1 MDNKQIK
8 KDSVLT
14 SPRTNSLPREGR
26 GGAFS
31 FTLNPMQVAVD
42 KELTSTDKD
51 VVVLSPTGTGKTL
64 AYMLPLQK
72 QLDRDDINVQMLVI
86 VPGRELALQSHEVL
100 QSLKCGLRSMAC
112 YGGRATMDEHR
123 KMREVNPQVVFATPG
138 RLLDHL
144 EKGNILC
151 DSVQVIVIDEF
162 DKCLEMGF
170 AREMNAILGFV
181 DDSCRRVLLSAT
193 DMDDIPRFVNM
204 GRTTKINFIPEHEQ
218 TNDRV
223 ESFMVR
229 SQEKDKL
236 GALALLLSDI
246 GTGAVIGQAP
256 SLQERVGGESSIVFL
271 NYRDSIE
278 RTSEYL
284 KANGF
289 CHVVFHGGLD
299 QKQREQALHQFS
311 NGSVQIMVC
320 TDLAARGLDIP
331 KIGNII
337 HYHLPLSQQ
346 EYIHRVGRTA
356 RWDASGRTF
365 FLLGPEE
372 KMPEFVELDPEEYY
386 VQSEKPMPVLP
397 QMVTLYI
404 GKGKKD
410 KISKGD
416 IVGFLCKI
424 GGLKSA
430 DIGRI
435 DVYDR
440 YCYAAIGR
448 KNLRAVLKNTAGAK
462 IKGMKTVVEEIR

>member
-1 MDNKQIK
+1 MNEILDKIGIK
-8 KDSVLT
+8 C
-14 SPRTNSLPREGR
+14 
-26 GGAFS
+26 
-31 FTLNPMQVAVD
+31 LNPMQVAVG
-42 KELTSTDKD
+42 KEITSTQKD
-51 VVVLSPTGTGKTL
+51 VVILSPTGTGKTL
-64 AYMLPLQK
+64 AYMLPLQE

-112 YGGRATMDEHR
+112 YGGRATMDE
-123 KMREVNPQVVFATPG
+123 
-138 RLLDHL
+138 
-144 EKGNILC
+144 ILC

-170 AREMNAILGFV
+170 AREMSAILGFV
-181 DDSCRRVLLSAT
+181 DDNCRRVLLSAT

-204 GRTTKINFIPEHEQ
+204 GRTVKLNFIPEDEQ

-223 ESFMVR
+223 ESYFVR

-236 GALALLLSDI
+236 GTLALLLSDI
-246 GTGAVIGQAP
+246 GEA
-256 SLQERVGGESSIVFL
+256 SSIVFL

-331 KIGNII
+331 KIGNVI

-372 KMPEFVELDPEEYY
+372 NMPEFIDLDPEEYH
-386 VQSEKPMPVLP
+386 VQSEVAKPVLP

-416 IVGFLCKI
+416 IVGFLCYQPEEPPCRAEKY
-424 GGLKSA
+424 
-430 DIGRI
+430 GR
-435 DVYDR
+435 DED
-440 YCYAAIGR
+440 
-448 KNLRAVLKNTAGAK
+448 
-462 IKGMKTVVEEIR
+462 

>member
-1 MDNKQIK
+1 MNEILDKIGIK
-8 KDSVLT
+8 S
-14 SPRTNSLPREGR
+14 
-26 GGAFS
+26 
-31 FTLNPMQVAVD
+31 LNPMQVAVG
-42 KELTSTDKD
+42 KEITSSQKD
-51 VVVLSPTGTGKTL
+51 VVILSPTGTGKTL
-64 AYMLPLQK
+64 AYMLPLQE

-100 QSLKCGLRSMAC
+100 QNMKCGLRSMAC

-151 DSVQVIVIDEF
+151 DNVQVIVIDEF

-170 AREMNAILGFV
+170 AREMSAILGFV
-181 DDSCRRVLLSAT
+181 SDDCRRVLLSAT

-204 GRTTKINFIPEHEQ
+204 GRTTKLNFIPEDEQ

-223 ESFMVR
+223 ESFVVH

-236 GALALLLSDI
+236 GTLALLLSDI
-246 GTGAVIGQAP
+246 GAGTVSGQAP
-256 SLQERVGGESSIVFL
+256 SLGRAGEGASIVFL

-284 KANGF
+284 KSQGF

-372 KMPEFVELDPEEYY
+372 KMPEFVEVEPEEYQ
-386 VQSEKPMPVLP
+386 VQSESAKPVLP

-430 DIGRI
+430 EIGRI

-440 YCYAAIGR
+440 YCYAAINR
-448 KNLRAVLKNTAGAK
+448 KSLRAVLKNTAGAK

>member
-1 MDNKQIK
+1 MNEILGKIGIK
-8 KDSVLT
+8 S
-14 SPRTNSLPREGR
+14 
-26 GGAFS
+26 
-31 FTLNPMQVAVD
+31 LNPMQMAVG
-42 KELTSTDKD
+42 KEISSSQKD
-51 VVVLSPTGTGKTL
+51 VVILSPTGTGKTL
-64 AYMLPLQK
+64 AYMLPLQE

-151 DSVQVIVIDEF
+151 DSVQVVVIDEF

-170 AREMNAILGFV
+170 AREMSAILGFV
-181 DDSCRRVLLSAT
+181 SDDCRRVLLSAT

-204 GRTTKINFIPEHEQ
+204 GRTVKLNFIPENEQ

-223 ESFMVR
+223 ESFLVR

-236 GALALLLSDI
+236 GTLALLLSDI
-246 GTGAVIGQAP
+246 GEA
-256 SLQERVGGESSIVFL
+256 SSIVFL

-372 KMPEFVELDPEEYY
+372 NMPEFVELKPEEYQ
-386 VQSEKPMPVLP
+386 VQSEVAKPVLP

-430 DIGRI
+430 EIGRI

-440 YCYAAIGR
+440 YCYAAINR
-448 KNLRAVLKNTAGAK
+448 KSLRAVLKNTAGAK
-462 IKGMKTVVEEIR
+462 IKGMKTVVETIR

>member
-1 MDNKQIK
+1 MNEILDKIGIK
-8 KDSVLT
+8 S
-14 SPRTNSLPREGR
+14 
-26 GGAFS
+26 
-31 FTLNPMQVAVD
+31 LNPMQVAVG
-42 KELTSTDKD
+42 KEITSSQKD
-51 VVVLSPTGTGKTL
+51 VVILSPTGTGKTL

-151 DSVQVIVIDEF
+151 DNVQVVVIDEF

-170 AREMNAILGFV
+170 AREMSAILGFV
-181 DDSCRRVLLSAT
+181 SDDCRRVLLSAT

-204 GRTTKINFIPEHEQ
+204 GRTAKLNFIPEDEQ

-223 ESFMVR
+223 ESFVVH

-236 GALALLLSDI
+236 GTLSLLLS
-246 GTGAVIGQAP
+246 V
-256 SLQERVGGESSIVFL
+256 
-271 NYRDSIE
+271 
-278 RTSEYL
+278 
-284 KANGF
+284 
-289 CHVVFHGGLD
+289 
-299 QKQREQALHQFS
+299 
-311 NGSVQIMVC
+311 MVC

-372 KMPEFVELDPEEYY
+372 KMPEFVELEPEEYQ

-397 QMVTLYI
+397 QMVTIYI

-430 DIGRI
+430 EIGRI

-440 YCYAAIGR
+440 YCYAAINR

>member
-1 MDNKQIK
+1 MNEILDKIGIK
-8 KDSVLT
+8 SLT
-14 SPRTNSLPREGR
+14 
-26 GGAFS
+26 
-31 FTLNPMQVAVD
+31 PMQVAVG
-42 KELTSTDKD
+42 KEITSSQKD
-51 VVVLSPTGTGKTL
+51 VVILSPTGTGKTL

-151 DSVQVIVIDEF
+151 DNVQVVVIDEF

-170 AREMNAILGFV
+170 AREMSAILGFV
-181 DDSCRRVLLSAT
+181 SDDCRRVLLSAT

-204 GRTTKINFIPEHEQ
+204 GRTAKLNFIPEDEQ

-223 ESFMVR
+223 ESFVVH

-236 GALALLLSDI
+236 GTLSLLLSDI
-246 GTGAVIGQAP
+246 GNPPTPNTQHP
-256 SLQERVGGESSIVFL
+256 SAIVFL

-284 KANGF
+284 KSQGF

-372 KMPEFVELDPEEYY
+372 KMPEFVELEPEEYQ

-397 QMVTLYI
+397 QMVTIYI

-430 DIGRI
+430 EIGRI

-440 YCYAAIGR
+440 YCYAAINR